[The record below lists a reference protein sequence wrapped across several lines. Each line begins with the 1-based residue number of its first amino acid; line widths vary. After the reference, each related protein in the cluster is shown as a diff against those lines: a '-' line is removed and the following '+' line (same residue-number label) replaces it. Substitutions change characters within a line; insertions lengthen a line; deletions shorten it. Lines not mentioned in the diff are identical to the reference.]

1 LKGGGRPTSGC
12 LSPEKA
18 VRAGYHLHPEIGPIT
33 LDCDSLTVSDSDFRL
48 VVYTA
53 ARGSEAA
60 SQLELL
66 AAIGLQQF
74 S

>member
-1 LKGGGRPTSGC
+1 M
-12 LSPEKA
+12 
-18 VRAGYHLHPEIGPIT
+18 
-33 LDCDSLTVSDSDFRL
+33 TVSAYGLELTRRIGG
-48 VVYTA
+48 V
-53 ARGSEAA
+53 GSEAA

>member
-1 LKGGGRPTSGC
+1 
-12 LSPEKA
+12 
-18 VRAGYHLHPEIGPIT
+18 
-33 LDCDSLTVSDSDFRL
+33 VSDSDFRL

-53 ARGSEAA
+53 APGSEAA

>member
-1 LKGGGRPTSGC
+1 
-12 LSPEKA
+12 
-18 VRAGYHLHPEIGPIT
+18 
-33 LDCDSLTVSDSDFRL
+33 VSDSDFRL